1 MTWNC
6 SVSDSVRGSVHR
18 NAARPSSDHAR
29 HDRLLV
35 ARFAAGD
42 AYSTELSD
50 ARALVDGCNDC
61 AALADEIRLLMRA
74 TAALPAPR
82 RARDFRI
89 SAEQAEALRGS
100 LLDRLLRRLATPS
113 LAPLRPV
120 AGVALSLGIVLA
132 VAGAALP
139 GIAPEGE
146 IGQTLSGGEPAA
158 PALPAPGAEQ
168 VPEPD
173 SAPAYGDHDG
183 RSNGAAGGP
192 DAVDPGAVERDY
204 MQVAEEYDVTALQAA
219 DGGTMRVLLV
229 YGGVTLAL
237 LSFGVL
243 LLAII
248 ARHREGDSLI
258 R

>member
-6 SVSDSVRGSVHR
+6 SVTDSVRGSVHDS
-18 NAARPSSDHAR
+18 APRPSPDHDR

-42 AYSTELSD
+42 AYPTELSD
-50 ARALVDGCNDC
+50 ARALVESCRHC
-61 AALADEIRLLMRA
+61 TALADEIRLLMSA
-74 TAALPAPR
+74 TASLPAPR
-82 RARDFRI
+82 RTRDFRI
-89 SAEQAEALRGS
+89 SAEQAEILRGNAFE
-100 LLDRLLRRLATPS
+100 RVLRRLAAPS

-120 AGVALSLGIVLA
+120 AGLALSLGIVLA

-139 GIAPEGE
+139 GAIDGE
-146 IGQTLSGGEPAA
+146 IGDPLSGEWGA
-158 PALPAPGAEQ
+158 PAMPAPGLQQ

-173 SAPAYGDHDG
+173 SAPSYGDSGD

-192 DAVDPGAVERDY
+192 DSVDPRAMESEGFVPMGE
-204 MQVAEEYDVTALQAA
+204 QYDVAVLQAA
-219 DGGTMRVLLV
+219 DGGTMRVLLI
-229 YGGVTLAL
+229 YGGITLAL

-248 ARHREGDSLI
+248 ARRREGDPLI

>member
-1 MTWNC
+1 
-6 SVSDSVRGSVHR
+6 VSDSVRGSVHR
-18 NAARPSSDHAR
+18 NAARPSPDHAR

-42 AYSTELSD
+42 AYPTELD
-50 ARALVDGCNDC
+50 GARALVEGCSHC
-61 AALADEIRLLMRA
+61 AALADEIRLLMDA

-89 SAEQAEALRGS
+89 STEQAEALRGS

-139 GIAPEGE
+139 GITPEGE
-146 IGQTLSGGEPAA
+146 MGHTLSGEWAVPAM
-158 PALPAPGAEQ
+158 PAPGAEP

-173 SAPAYGDHDG
+173 SAPAYGDNG
-183 RSNGAAGGP
+183 ARGNGAAGVP
-192 DAVDPGAVERDY
+192 DSVDARRFAQGESSDMA
-204 MQVAEEYDVTALQAA
+204 ALQAA
-219 DGGTMRVLLV
+219 DSGTMRVLLI
-229 YGGVTLAL
+229 YGGITIAL
-237 LSFGVL
+237 VSFGVL

-248 ARHREGDSLI
+248 ARRREGDPLI

>member
-1 MTWNC
+1 
-6 SVSDSVRGSVHR
+6 VSDSVRGSVHR
-18 NAARPSSDHAR
+18 NAARPSPDHAR

-42 AYSTELSD
+42 AYPTEQSD

-61 AALADEIRLLMRA
+61 AALADEIRLLMDA

-146 IGQTLSGGEPAA
+146 IGHTLSGGEPAA

-168 VPEPD
+168 VEPD
-173 SAPAYGDHDG
+173 SAPSYEDRRG
-183 RSNGAAGGP
+183 RSNGAAGGA
-192 DAVDPGAVERDY
+192 DAVDPEAVERDY
-204 MQVAEEYDVTALQAA
+204 YMQVGEQYDVAALQAA

-229 YGGVTLAL
+229 YGGITIAL
-237 LSFGVL
+237 ISFGVL

-248 ARHREGDSLI
+248 ARRRAGDPLI